1 MTRLSRR
8 DGEATT
14 PDAEGERG
22 GDLLDGGLIVSG
34 LACWGR
40 G

>member
-1 MTRLSRR
+1 MIRLSLR

-22 GDLLDGGLIVSG
+22 GDLLNGGLTVGG
-34 LACWGR
+34 LAWR
-40 G
+40 GQG